1 MKPSLRNFW
10 APTPK
15 KLKKIAWSIKAFT
28 ASSGLVALANDM
40 QWLAVSIAILGGL
53 ADLFIELFSE
63 DNP

>member
-1 MKPSLRNFW
+1 MKPSFRNFW
-10 APTPK
+10 KPTPK